1 MAGSNFNLDS
11 GAMTKF
17 IDEMKQYHAS
27 IDGEVN
33 RAQGEAQ
40 GLAGSMTGQA
50 GGQLQS
56 SFQQFAEAAK
66 KMNDTLLLNAENLQS
81 VNQKYGHV
89 EEDQLSQLQ
98 KAGGLLQ
105 WQA

>member
-1 MAGSNFNLDS
+1 
-11 GAMTKF
+11 
-17 IDEMKQYHAS
+17 
-27 IDGEVN
+27 
-33 RAQGEAQ
+33 
-40 GLAGSMTGQA
+40 
-50 GGQLQS
+50 
-56 SFQQFAEAAK
+56 
-66 KMNDTLLLNAENLQS
+66 MNDTLLLNAENLQS